1 MRSLSRLS
9 AAHAVAAAF
18 GFVLVSPAAA
28 QSQLPPAELADKQ
41 LSDPALEAKARDL
54 MDEVRCLQCESQ
66 SVADSNADIAGDMRA
81 HIRRR
86 IAAGET
92 PEQIRSWLVERYGH
106 AVTYAPPV
114 DGITWPLFAAPIL
127 LLAGGLLL
135 ARGRFRPKKKPAS

>member
-1 MRSLSRLS
+1 MSPRSAVRAGRGLLAILSL
-9 AAHAVAAAF
+9 A
-18 GFVLVSPAAA
+18 LVPPAAA

-41 LSDPALEAKARDL
+41 LPDPALEAKARDL

-92 PEQIRSWLVERYGH
+92 PEQIRAWLVERYGP
-106 AVTYAPPV
+106 AVSYNPPV

-127 LLAGGLLL
+127 LLIGGLLL
-135 ARGRFRPKKKPAS
+135 ARGRFRRKKRVA